1 MKREIDLGVTLGPL
15 TLKNPVMT
23 ASGTFGYGEEFT
35 PFLDLNHLGGFV
47 VKGLSL
53 RPRPGNPPPRSC
65 ETPSGMLNSI
75 GLENCGIDAFL
86 GDKLPRIRKYNCA
99 IVANI
104 FGETL
109 EEYVAVARKAEG
121 AEGLA
126 ALELNI
132 SCPNTA
138 RGGLDFGCDTNST
151 REVVRA
157 VRDVN
162 SLPLMVKLAPNVTD
176 IRPLA
181 EAAQQ
186 GGADILTL
194 VNTYLG
200 MAVDVV
206 KRRPKLATR
215 YGGLSGPAIRPLA
228 VYQIDR
234 VRSAVDL
241 PLIGMGGILSTEDAL
256 EFFLV
261 GASAIQIGTANFV
274 DPRSSIRILEG
285 IRDFLQR
292 ENIPDLRAL
301 IGALPR

>member
-1 MKREIDLGVTLGPL
+1 MKREINLGVTLGPL

-138 RGGLDFGCDTNST
+138 RGGLDFGCDANST

-285 IRDFLQR
+285 IRDYLQR

-301 IGALPR
+301 IGSLPR

>member
-1 MKREIDLGVTLGPL
+1 MKREINLGVTLGPL

-138 RGGLDFGCDTNST
+138 RGGLDFGCDANST

-285 IRDFLQR
+285 IRDYLQR

>member
-1 MKREIDLGVTLGPL
+1 MKREFDLGVTLGPL

-35 PFLDLNHLGGFV
+35 PFLDLNRLGGFV

-53 RPRPGNPPPRSC
+53 RPRPGNPPPRTC

-86 GDKLPRIRKYNCA
+86 GEKLPRIRKYNCA

-138 RGGLDFGCDTNST
+138 RGGLDFGCDAKST

-274 DPRSSIRILEG
+274 DPRSSMRILEG
-285 IRDFLQR
+285 IRDYLQR

>member
-1 MKREIDLGVTLGPL
+1 MKREIDLRVTLGPL

-138 RGGLDFGCDTNST
+138 RGGLDFGCDANST

-285 IRDFLQR
+285 IRDYLQR

>member
-1 MKREIDLGVTLGPL
+1 MKREINLEVNLGPL

-138 RGGLDFGCDTNST
+138 RGGLDFGCDANST

-285 IRDFLQR
+285 IRDYLQR
-292 ENIPDLRAL
+292 ENIPDFRAL
-301 IGALPR
+301 IGALPQ

>member
-1 MKREIDLGVTLGPL
+1 MKREINLGVTLGPL

-138 RGGLDFGCDTNST
+138 RGGLDFGCDANST

-285 IRDFLQR
+285 IRDYLQR
-292 ENIPDLRAL
+292 ENIPDFRAL
-301 IGALPR
+301 IGALPQ

>member
-1 MKREIDLGVTLGPL
+1 MKREINLEVNLGPL

-285 IRDFLQR
+285 IRDYLQR
-292 ENIPDLRAL
+292 ENIPDFRAL
-301 IGALPR
+301 IGALPQ

>member
-1 MKREIDLGVTLGPL
+1 MKREINLEVNLGPL

-285 IRDFLQR
+285 IRDYLQR
-292 ENIPDLRAL
+292 ENIPDFRAL